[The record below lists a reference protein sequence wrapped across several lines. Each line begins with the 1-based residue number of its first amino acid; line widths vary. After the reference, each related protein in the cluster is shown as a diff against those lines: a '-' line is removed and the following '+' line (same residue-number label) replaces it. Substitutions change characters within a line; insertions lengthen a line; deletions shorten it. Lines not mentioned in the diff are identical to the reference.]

1 MIFIEMLRNSESDNF
16 DKSVCITDNNE
27 TVLLRLPIDT
37 IDYQCFSLN

>member
-27 TVLLRLPIDT
+27 TVLMRIPIEV
-37 IDYQCFSLN
+37 IEYEVFSVN